1 MAATGT
7 TNRVDPLTLFNYTK
21 LLTMKRSQIQLFK
34 FYDYPVKQH
43 YQIAIFSALLLHSNH
58 VEIKSH

>member
-1 MAATGT
+1 MAATGI

-43 YQIAIFSALLLHSNH
+43 YQIAIF
-58 VEIKSH
+58 